1 MMNGRTTSR
10 TPGSCCY
17 GIPDL
22 ATLNSAAPNVAGNL
36 SGTSTNYGKS
46 FSIQGNRDFR
56 ERKHFLPKVT

>member
-36 SGTSTNYGKS
+36 SGTPTNYGKS
-46 FSIQGNRDFR
+46 FSI
-56 ERKHFLPKVT
+56 